1 MKLDSGDALPDLYRI
16 VELFRNN
23 RRLLNAQEGL
33 ATHRAFPA
41 TFQGQSID
49 KNESKKKSLCL
60 CGGDH
65 RCEDRP
71 YLVESARTEDW
82 QPDANIQEQ
91 IDTKLRNSE
100 YLCALIDKLRKEQVS
115 RSLPEQNTQQQDQQR
130 EEESLRAFS
139 LGALSNLEDA
149 ELLVYLVD
157 EEMDIYTGVLVAVC
171 HLGPVGRVLSAT
183 SVQLNLYEY
192 TPPPQHRHIISQR
205 V

>member
-1 MKLDSGDALPDLYRI
+1 MKLDSGDALLDLYKI
-16 VELFRNN
+16 VELFWNN

-49 KNESKKKSLCL
+49 KNESKKKSPCL

-65 RCEDRP
+65 RYKDRP
-71 YLVESARTEDW
+71 YPVESARTEDW

-100 YLCALIDKLRKEQVS
+100 YLCALIDKLRKEQAS
-115 RSLPEQNTQQQDQQR
+115 RSLPEQNTPSEQNTQQQDQQR

-157 EEMDIYTGVLVAVC
+157 EEMNIYIGVLVAVC
-171 HLGPVGRVLSAT
+171 HLGPIGRVLSAPRC
-183 SVQLNLYEY
+183 S
-192 TPPPQHRHIISQR
+192 
-205 V
+205 